1 MRLSVSNLA
10 WDVVEDDAVA
20 KLLNAYGVSAI
31 DIAPGKY
38 FPDPLSATPAD
49 IARVRNFWADC
60 GVEIYALQALLFGS
74 DHLNIFGAPA
84 VQDAVLTRLDAV
96 CGVAAGLG
104 ARKLVFGS
112 RANRDRS
119 GLDDATAFDRAVA
132 FFRRAASVVAGWELV
147 MTLEAIPASYG
158 ANFMTRTSEAADIV
172 MAVGADALRLHL
184 DTGAMFVNG
193 EDPAEIIA
201 AYAPLIAHV
210 HLSDPGLMPPGDA
223 GCDHASVAAAVRR
236 YRPELTATIEM
247 APQENASRL
256 ADLHRALTFAS
267 QIYG

>member
-1 MRLSVSNLA
+1 
-10 WDVVEDDAVA
+10 
-20 KLLNAYGVSAI
+20 
-31 DIAPGKY
+31 
-38 FPDPLSATPAD
+38 
-49 IARVRNFWADC
+49 
-60 GVEIYALQALLFGS
+60 
-74 DHLNIFGAPA
+74 
-84 VQDAVLTRLDAV
+84 
-96 CGVAAGLG
+96 
-104 ARKLVFGS
+104 
-112 RANRDRS
+112 
-119 GLDDATAFDRAVA
+119 
-132 FFRRAASVVAGWELV
+132 

-223 GCDHASVAAAVRR
+223 GCDHASVAAALRR
-236 YRPELTATIEM
+236 YRPELMATIEM
-247 APQENASRL
+247 LPQGNASRL

>member
-31 DIAPGKY
+31 DVAPGKY
-38 FPDPLSATPAD
+38 FPDPLSATPED
-49 IARVRNFWADC
+49 IARVRNFWADR
-60 GVEIYALQALLFGS
+60 GVEIYALQALLFGA

-96 CGVAAGLG
+96 CGVAVGLG

-147 MTLEAIPASYG
+147 MTLEAIPAS
-158 ANFMTRTSEAADIV
+158 
-172 MAVGADALRLHL
+172 
-184 DTGAMFVNG
+184 FVNG

-223 GCDHASVAAAVRR
+223 GCDHASVAAALRR
-236 YRPELTATIEM
+236 YRPELMATIEM
-247 APQENASRL
+247 LPQGNASRL